1 MKSTL
6 NFPATYCVVSCKEAV
21 SEGERNVNILFM
33 GPPGAG
39 KGTQAEVIVNEF
51 GIPHISTGDAFRLA
65 IKQGTPIGIKAKE
78 YMDQGL
84 LVPDDVTIGIV
95 EERLQQSDCEKGF
108 LLDGFPRT
116 LSQAEALDDILSRLH
131 TQLDHVINLKVD
143 RDKLM
148 ARLTGRR
155 ICKNCGATYHV
166 IFNPPKQE
174 GVCDKCGGELYQRS
188 DDNEESVGTRLDEY
202 INKTAPLLAFY
213 ENKGLLRQID
223 GDQEIDTVSSEI
235 VSVLRG

>member
-1 MKSTL
+1 
-6 NFPATYCVVSCKEAV
+6 
-21 SEGERNVNILFM
+21 M

-39 KGTQAEVIVNEF
+39 KGTQAENIVNEF

-78 YMDQGL
+78 FMDQGL

-116 LSQAEALDDILSRLH
+116 LSQAEALDDILARLN
-131 TQLDHVINLKVD
+131 TGLDHVINLKVD
-143 RDKLM
+143 REKLL

-155 ICKNCGATYHV
+155 ICKNCGSTYHV

-174 GVCDKCGGELYQRS
+174 GICDKCGGELYQRS
-188 DDNEESVGTRLDEY
+188 DDNEESVGIRLDEY
-202 INKTAPLLAFY
+202 INKTAPLLTFY

-223 GDQEIDTVSSEI
+223 GDQEIDAVSSQI
-235 VSVLRG
+235 ASILRG